1 MNRVR
6 LFLIFCV
13 ISGASWVHAEAEKSD
28 EARLQKTNRFN
39 ANKAEPAEK
48 DLYLESTIVGD
59 KEQPTVSY
67 FIPWKGVG
75 TPDQLHW
82 NIEQKNDGTLDLI
95 DRNVLIRSMSI
106 YNELG
111 LEEIPVAE

>member
-1 MNRVR
+1 MNRMR
-6 LFLIFCV
+6 LFFLFCV
-13 ISGASWVHAEAEKSD
+13 VSGACLAQEPATKSP
-28 EARLQKTNRFN
+28 EERLQKTNRMG
-39 ANKAEPAEK
+39 AEEK

-95 DRNVLIRSMSI
+95 DRNVMVRSMSI
-106 YNELG
+106 YNELD
-111 LEEIPVAE
+111 LEAVPVAQ